1 MKVGATLENELAK
14 TIVSQ
19 GAWAALFIWLLIET
33 RKESRLR
40 EEKLQNVISKNQEV
54 ISELATK
61 FNVVEEIKEDV
72 EEIKNKIEMIKES
85 LTQLLVIIACG
96 AISVGTAYV
105 TLYTKKLTEKVK
117 AETDKLKDENQKA
130 LINSAIDRANDLVTK
145 NVVKMEQTLVKEIKE
160 KTEDGDIKKEE
171 LQKIAESVK
180 ENVLNQLSKESQDL
194 INLEIKDLS
203 GYIEAQIEVALGTLK
218 NQVTV

>member
-61 FNVVEEIKEDV
+61 FNVCGVSSNMSNIEI
-72 EEIKNKIEMIKES
+72 
-85 LTQLLVIIACG
+85 
-96 AISVGTAYV
+96 
-105 TLYTKKLTEKVK
+105 EKY
-117 AETDKLKDENQKA
+117 
-130 LINSAIDRANDLVTK
+130 S
-145 NVVKMEQTLVKEIKE
+145 
-160 KTEDGDIKKEE
+160 
-171 LQKIAESVK
+171 
-180 ENVLNQLSKESQDL
+180 
-194 INLEIKDLS
+194 
-203 GYIEAQIEVALGTLK
+203 
-218 NQVTV
+218 

>member
-1 MKVGATLENELAK
+1 M
-14 TIVSQ
+14 
-19 GAWAALFIWLLIET
+19 
-33 RKESRLR
+33 
-40 EEKLQNVISKNQEV
+40 
-54 ISELATK
+54 
-61 FNVVEEIKEDV
+61 
-72 EEIKNKIEMIKES
+72 EMIKES
-85 LTQLLVIIACG
+85 LTELFVIIACG
-96 AISVGTAYV
+96 AISVII
-105 TLYTKKLTEKVK
+105 YTKKLTEKVK
-117 AETDKLKDENQKA
+117 AETDKVKDENQKL
-130 LINSAIDRANDLVTK
+130 LINSAIDRANELVTK

>member
-54 ISELATK
+54 ISELARK

-72 EEIKNKIEMIKES
+72 EEIKNKIE
-85 LTQLLVIIACG
+85 
-96 AISVGTAYV
+96 
-105 TLYTKKLTEKVK
+105 
-117 AETDKLKDENQKA
+117 
-130 LINSAIDRANDLVTK
+130 R
-145 NVVKMEQTLVKEIKE
+145 
-160 KTEDGDIKKEE
+160 
-171 LQKIAESVK
+171 
-180 ENVLNQLSKESQDL
+180 
-194 INLEIKDLS
+194 
-203 GYIEAQIEVALGTLK
+203 
-218 NQVTV
+218 

>member
-1 MKVGATLENELAK
+1 MKVGVTLENELTK

-72 EEIKNKIEMIKES
+72 EEIKNKIE
-85 LTQLLVIIACG
+85 
-96 AISVGTAYV
+96 
-105 TLYTKKLTEKVK
+105 
-117 AETDKLKDENQKA
+117 
-130 LINSAIDRANDLVTK
+130 R
-145 NVVKMEQTLVKEIKE
+145 
-160 KTEDGDIKKEE
+160 
-171 LQKIAESVK
+171 
-180 ENVLNQLSKESQDL
+180 
-194 INLEIKDLS
+194 
-203 GYIEAQIEVALGTLK
+203 
-218 NQVTV
+218 

>member
-1 MKVGATLENELAK
+1 MAK

-72 EEIKNKIEMIKES
+72 EEIKNKIE
-85 LTQLLVIIACG
+85 
-96 AISVGTAYV
+96 
-105 TLYTKKLTEKVK
+105 
-117 AETDKLKDENQKA
+117 
-130 LINSAIDRANDLVTK
+130 R
-145 NVVKMEQTLVKEIKE
+145 
-160 KTEDGDIKKEE
+160 
-171 LQKIAESVK
+171 
-180 ENVLNQLSKESQDL
+180 
-194 INLEIKDLS
+194 
-203 GYIEAQIEVALGTLK
+203 
-218 NQVTV
+218 

>member
-1 MKVGATLENELAK
+1 MGK

-72 EEIKNKIEMIKES
+72 EEIKNKIE
-85 LTQLLVIIACG
+85 
-96 AISVGTAYV
+96 
-105 TLYTKKLTEKVK
+105 
-117 AETDKLKDENQKA
+117 
-130 LINSAIDRANDLVTK
+130 R
-145 NVVKMEQTLVKEIKE
+145 
-160 KTEDGDIKKEE
+160 
-171 LQKIAESVK
+171 
-180 ENVLNQLSKESQDL
+180 
-194 INLEIKDLS
+194 
-203 GYIEAQIEVALGTLK
+203 
-218 NQVTV
+218 